1 MSWLHLRARLQ
12 YRFPPGFPSPST
24 ALQLTPA
31 QSDDCPVPQQLGALL
46 NLSALG
52 QHIPP
57 PSRAMLGLLKSF
69 ARRGGHVDVSPGA
82 LHALARNRATFG
94 GVGYT
99 GSDMVDDRENE
110 MWGGHRCTGSQS
122 EAGGRFSSLALRP
135 QGYQELRVPRSDSSS
150 AAHPLCALRLVTS
163 FFFAPRLDSDLSS
176 Y

>member
-1 MSWLHLRARLQ
+1 MSWLPLRARLQ

-31 QSDDCPVPQQLGALL
+31 QSDSCPVPQQLGVLL

-69 ARRGGHVDVSPGA
+69 ARWGGHVDVSPGA

-94 GVGYT
+94 SVGYT
-99 GSDMVDDRENE
+99 GSDMVER
-110 MWGGHRCTGSQS
+110 MRCGVDIGVQGPSLRQ
-122 EAGGRFSSLALRP
+122 EAGFPVWHLGLRDIKSSGFPDQTPARRLIRC
-135 QGYQELRVPRSDSSS
+135 VP
-150 AAHPLCALRLVTS
+150 
-163 FFFAPRLDSDLSS
+163 
-176 Y
+176 